1 MNLSSE
7 LRHGILRG
15 AIVLLALLAQVSV
28 VPVLAVFGVQP
39 SLLLV
44 VFVLFAF
51 RTGALPSIW
60 LGFVCG
66 TILDTYSSGTAGA
79 FALSMT
85 LVGFA
90 VGQLQEK
97 KIHVGYALRVTVL
110 GVAVVVHDSVWH
122 LASRHGASNLPLFLL
137 RVSLPGMLYTMFLGA
152 ILFAIRPPRA
162 QVRTW

>member
-1 MNLSSE
+1 MNLSTDM
-7 LRHGILRG
+7 RHGILR
-15 AIVLLALLAQVSV
+15 AIFVLGALLAKVSV

-51 RTGALPSIW
+51 RMGALASIW
-60 LGFVCG
+60 LGFACG

-79 FALSMT
+79 FALALT

-110 GVAVVVHDSVWH
+110 GISVVVHDSVWH
-122 LASRHGASNLPLFLL
+122 LASHHGLSGLPLFLL